1 MATSD
6 QARCKWSAE
15 ALHLSPRGRP
25 SQPALPLSRS
35 HAPVSALLPC
45 TMSLPAAP
53 LPGSPLVPPPR
64 LFTLRDGRSLAYSN
78 FGAPLQLE
86 GDGALQAAS
95 DPGAGAAAAAAT
107 ASPALPPILY
117 FHGFCSSRF
126 EAGLLHADAL
136 HYGLSVVAVDRPG
149 AGHSTL
155 NPKQAS
161 KHAGAAA
168 ASPAPRPAHAAC
180 DWLSSRPA
188 FAMLQQSLPA
198 PPALA
203 ERGEHGRGCAA
214 AAGPPGAGA
223 SGGHGRIRWVA
234 GRRGVAGRVT
244 AAGL

>member
-1 MATSD
+1 MWQPVVRLDASG
-6 QARCKWSAE
+6 QRRLCIVAAGAVLVSRRC
-15 ALHLSPRGRP
+15 P
-25 SQPALPLSRS
+25 LPDRML
-35 HAPVSALLPC
+35 PVSALLPC

-78 FGAPLQLE
+78 FGAPLRLE

-95 DPGAGAAAAAAT
+95 SPGAGAAAAASA

-155 NPKQAS
+155 NPKQARAS
-161 KHAGAAA
+161 RSRCRVACTASSPCCLRLAGQ
-168 ASPAPRPAHAAC
+168 S
-180 DWLSSRPA
+180 LSGC
-188 FAMLQQSLPA
+188 MLQQSVCTS
-198 PPALA
+198 PALA

-214 AAGPPGAGA
+214 AAGPPGACA
-223 SGGHGRIRWVA
+223 SGGHGRIRWLA
-234 GRRGVAGRVT
+234 GRRGLASR
-244 AAGL
+244 ACRS